1 MTAHDELLDS
11 VAAYALGTLPAADAA
26 QIAEHLQTCAS
37 CREEYLFVRPAVTAV
52 AYSAEACA
60 DARSGAA
67 TTSPALKARIMK
79 RVRLEA
85 AKPRW
90 PSRLLPSYLAAAA
103 CLAVAILTG
112 LAYASLSS
120 RYAAQQQTIADLA
133 SPDARHYTFGAGHG
147 EVLARGERLYI
158 AMPNM
163 PAPPPGHVY
172 QAWTQAKGSTAMA
185 PSSTFRPESR
195 GATVVRLPEAA
206 TNVAAVA
213 VSLEPEGGSKQPTTK
228 PIAIARM

>member
-11 VAAYALGTLPAADAA
+11 VAAYALGTLPAAEAA
-26 QIAEHLQTCAS
+26 QIAEHLRTCAS
-37 CREEYLFVRPAVTAV
+37 CREEYLFLRPAVTAV
-52 AYSAEACA
+52 AYSAEASA
-60 DARSGAA
+60 DAPSGAVA
-67 TTSPALKARIMK
+67 SHELKARIMQ

-85 AKPRW
+85 AQRRR
-90 PSRLLPSYLAAAA
+90 PSRVLPAYLAAAA
-103 CLAVAILTG
+103 CLAIAILTG
-112 LAYASLSS
+112 LAYASLNS
-120 RYAAQQQTIADLA
+120 RYTAQQQTIADLA
-133 SPDARHYTFGAGHG
+133 APDARHYAFGHG

-172 QAWTQAKGSTAMA
+172 QAWTQAKGSTGMT

-213 VSLEPEGGSKQPTTK
+213 VSLEPEGGSLQPTTK
-228 PIAIARM
+228 PIALARI

>member
-11 VAAYALGTLPAADAA
+11 VAAYALGTLPAAEAA
-26 QIAEHLQTCAS
+26 QVAEHLRTCVP
-37 CREEYLFVRPAVTAV
+37 CREEYLFLRPAVTAV
-52 AYSAEACA
+52 AYSAEARA
-60 DARSGAA
+60 DAGA
-67 TTSPALKARIMK
+67 SPELKARIMR
-79 RVRLEA
+79 RVRIEA
-85 AKPRW
+85 SQPRR
-90 PSRLLPSYLAAAA
+90 PLRVLPAYLAAAA
-103 CLAVAILTG
+103 CLALAILTG
-112 LAYASLSS
+112 LAYASLNS

-133 SPDARHYTFGAGHG
+133 APDAHHYAFGHGHG

-163 PAPPPGHVY
+163 PPPPPGHVY
-172 QAWTQAKGSTAMA
+172 QAWTEAKGSTGMT

-213 VSLEPEGGSKQPTTK
+213 VSLEPEGGSQQPTTK
-228 PIAIARM
+228 PIALARM